1 MGLLIAEGLE
11 GETCMTGHY
20 MYGCDLKHFQHLLE
34 DNKADLDPQ
43 QNERIQECLRY
54 SRFLTRFAKI
64 ERFFWDKR
72 IRNVVIDKPPVFI
85 LGHWRSGTTY
95 LFNLLSCDPAMSYMD
110 SMTTFTFHNFL
121 LLRYHLPKHYSTKLT
136 GDRYG
141 DDMEFLPHS
150 PQEECYAIANC
161 IDETFTHLITFP
173 WNYKKYMDY
182 AFESCMT
189 PEERRRWCDTHE
201 YLLKKITYFRKGK
214 RILFKSPD
222 NTAKAG
228 MIHDLYPEA
237 KFVHIYRDPYKVLM
251 STINMFE
258 SGIKAMTFERVPPHD
273 LIEEMAVQ
281 FYKRIYTQ
289 YLKDMERIPKDQLI
303 EIAYSDLVKA
313 PMETMEQ
320 IYQTLHL
327 PGFEAA
333 RPLIQQHIDSQ
344 KSYKTNQF
352 QLSENLR
359 KKINSELGFFFDHY
373 KIPMRIAEGE

>member
-1 MGLLIAEGLE
+1 
-11 GETCMTGHY
+11 MTGHY
-20 MYGCDLKHFQHLLE
+20 MYGCDLAHFQHLLE
-34 DNKADLDPQ
+34 VNKADLDPKQ
-43 QNERIQECLRY
+43 AGRIEECLRY
-54 SRFLTRFAKI
+54 SKFLSRWAKV

-72 IRNVVIDKPPVFI
+72 IRNVVIDKPPLFI

-95 LFNLLSCDPAMSYMD
+95 LFNLLSCDPAVSYMD

-121 LLRYHLPKHYSTKLT
+121 LLRYHLPKHYRGMLT
-136 GDRYG
+136 GDRFG
-141 DDMEFLPHS
+141 DDMEFLPNS

-173 WNYKKYMDY
+173 KNYRLYMDY
-182 AFESCMT
+182 AFEDCLT
-189 PEERRRWCDTHE
+189 PEQRRRWCDTHE

-222 NTAKAG
+222 NTAKMG
-228 MIHDLYPEA
+228 MLHDLYPQA

-258 SGIKAMTFERVPPHD
+258 AGIQAMTFEEVPPHELVED
-273 LIEEMAVQ
+273 MAVQ

-289 YLKDMERIPKDQLI
+289 YLKDMARVPKEQLL

-313 PMETMEQ
+313 PMDT
-320 IYQTLHL
+320 IAHVYQALDL

-333 RPLIQQHIDSQ
+333 KPFIQQHIDSQ

-352 QLSENLR
+352 QLSEALR
-359 KKINSELGFFFDHY
+359 TKINRELGFFFDHY